1 MGQFH
6 QKGSWPTLMFQ
17 INDDGYYVDRQ
28 LHGMTRELKK
38 ILTLDDMKGKW
49 NDILIHI
56 NSTKKDSGFY
66 KIWVNAKLKYEYN
79 GQVSKGKEN
88 FFKFGIYQTYL
99 SSWALRKTKPYPTQ
113 VVYYDEI
120 RFGKTR
126 EKVTKYL
133 GN

>member
-66 KIWVNAKLKYEYN
+66 KI
-79 GQVSKGKEN
+79 
-88 FFKFGIYQTYL
+88 
-99 SSWALRKTKPYPTQ
+99 
-113 VVYYDEI
+113 
-120 RFGKTR
+120 
-126 EKVTKYL
+126 
-133 GN
+133 